1 MSEPSRCGPHST
13 IATNESARLTQCSCG
28 VYHLH
33 LLKRGLTMQ
42 LSADEMKGV
51 AEAVG
56 LAMRV
61 AEAEDR
67 CATLPGS
74 AAGGTVN

>member
-1 MSEPSRCGPHST
+1 MSEPTRCGPHST
-13 IATNESARLTQCSCG
+13 ISSNESARLTQCSCG
-28 VYHLH
+28 VYHLY
-33 LLKRGLTMQ
+33 LLKRGVSMQ
-42 LSADEMKGV
+42 LTADEMRGV

-67 CATLPGS
+67 CAPLAGS
-74 AAGGTVN
+74 GTIN